1 MYNIGDKIVYAV
13 HGAGTIV
20 DIQEI
25 DILGNV
31 QNYYI
36 LKLPINNI
44 KISIPESELD
54 SGKIRPVISKEE
66 GKKVMQILRDDKSDM
81 SSNWGKRYREN
92 LEQLKTGDIFETA
105 EIVRNLTLLDEEKTL
120 SASEK
125 KMLNNAKRV
134 MVSEL
139 VIAGSLSVEEAD
151 QLIEDAIT
159 YDEEEGH

>member
-1 MYNIGDKIVYAV
+1 MYKIGDKIVYPI

-25 DILGNV
+25 DVLGYKE
-31 QNYYI
+31 NYY
-36 LKLPINNI
+36 LLQLPINNI
-44 KISIPESELD
+44 KVSIPESEIN

-66 GKKVMQILRDDKSDM
+66 GRKVIEVLRKDKTDM
-81 SSNWGKRYREN
+81 PKNWGARYRSN
-92 LEQLKTGDIFETA
+92 LEHLKTGDIFEIA
-105 EIVRNLTLLDEEKTL
+105 DIVRNLSLLDEEKTL

-139 VIAGSLSVEEAD
+139 VIAGSISMEEVSELVDSA
-151 QLIEDAIT
+151 IFED
-159 YDEEEGH
+159 E

>member
-1 MYNIGDKIVYAV
+1 MYKIGDKIVYAI

-31 QNYYI
+31 ENYFI
-36 LKLPINNI
+36 LKLPINDI
-44 KISIPESELD
+44 QVSIPESELGT
-54 SGKIRPVISKEE
+54 SKIRPVISKEE
-66 GKKVMQILRDDKSDM
+66 GEEVLKILKEDKTAMSD
-81 SSNWGKRYREN
+81 NWGKRYREN

-105 EIVRNLTLLDEEKTL
+105 EIVRNLTLLNEEKTL

-125 KMLNNAKRV
+125 KMLNNAKRI

-139 VIAGSLSVEEAD
+139 LIAETISKEEAEKW
-151 QLIEDAIT
+151 IK
-159 YDEEEGH
+159 

>member
-1 MYNIGDKIVYAV
+1 MFKIGDKIVYTI

-25 DILGNV
+25 DLLGYV
-31 QNYYI
+31 ENYYI

-44 KISIPESELD
+44 KVSIPESEID
-54 SGKIRPVISKEE
+54 SSKIRPVISKEE
-66 GKKVMQILRDDKSDM
+66 AKKVLDILRDEKTEM

-92 LEQLKTGDIFETA
+92 LEQIKSGDIYEIA
-105 EIVRNLTLLDEEKTL
+105 DIVRNLTLLDKEKTL

-125 KMLNNAKRV
+125 KMLNNARRI

-139 VIAGSLSVEEAD
+139 VISGAISKEEAKE
-151 QLIEDAIT
+151 LIDEAIT
-159 YDEEEGH
+159 YEE

>member
-1 MYNIGDKIVYAV
+1 MYKIGDKIVYAI

-31 QNYYI
+31 ENYYI
-36 LKLPINNI
+36 LKLPINDI
-44 KISIPESELD
+44 QVSIPESELGT
-54 SGKIRPVISKEE
+54 SKIRPVISKEE
-66 GKKVMQILRDDKSDM
+66 GEEVLKILKEDKTAMSD
-81 SSNWGKRYREN
+81 NWGKRYREN

-105 EIVRNLTLLDEEKTL
+105 EIVRNLTLLNEEKAL

-125 KMLNNAKRV
+125 KMLNNAKRI

-139 VIAGSLSVEEAD
+139 LIAETISKEEAEKW
-151 QLIEDAIT
+151 IK
-159 YDEEEGH
+159 

>member
-1 MYNIGDKIVYAV
+1 MYKIGDKIVYAI

-31 QNYYI
+31 ENYYI
-36 LKLPINNI
+36 LKLPINDI
-44 KISIPESELD
+44 QVSIPESELGT
-54 SGKIRPVISKEE
+54 SKIRPVISKEE
-66 GKKVMQILRDDKSDM
+66 GEEVLKILKEDKTAMSD
-81 SSNWGKRYREN
+81 NWGKRYREN

-105 EIVRNLTLLDEEKTL
+105 EIVRNLTLLNEEKTL

-125 KMLNNAKRV
+125 KMLNNAKRI

-139 VIAGSLSVEEAD
+139 LIAETISKEEAEKW
-151 QLIEDAIT
+151 IK
-159 YDEEEGH
+159 

>member
-1 MYNIGDKIVYAV
+1 MYEIGDKIVYAI

-31 QNYYI
+31 ENYYI
-36 LKLPINNI
+36 LKLPINDI
-44 KISIPESELD
+44 QVSIPESELD
-54 SGKIRPVISKEE
+54 SSKIRPVISKEE
-66 GKKVMQILRDDKSDM
+66 GEEVLKILREDKTAMPD
-81 SSNWGKRYREN
+81 NWGKRYRGN

-105 EIVRNLTLLDEEKTL
+105 EIVRNLTLLNEEKTL

-125 KMLNNAKRV
+125 KMLNNAKRI

-139 VIAGSLSVEEAD
+139 LIAETISREEAEKW
-151 QLIEDAIT
+151 IKI
-159 YDEEEGH
+159 

>member
-1 MYNIGDKIVYAV
+1 MYKIGDKIVYAI

-31 QNYYI
+31 ENYYI
-36 LKLPINNI
+36 LKLPINDI
-44 KISIPESELD
+44 QVSIPESELD
-54 SGKIRPVISKEE
+54 TSKIRPVISKEE
-66 GKKVMQILRDDKSDM
+66 GEEVLKILKEDKTAMSD
-81 SSNWGKRYREN
+81 NWGKRYREN

-105 EIVRNLTLLDEEKTL
+105 EIVRNLTLLNEEKTL

-125 KMLNNAKRV
+125 KMLNNAKRI

-139 VIAGSLSVEEAD
+139 LIAETISKEEAEKW
-151 QLIEDAIT
+151 IK
-159 YDEEEGH
+159 

>member
-1 MYNIGDKIVYAV
+1 MYKIGDKIVYPI

-25 DILGNV
+25 DVLGYTE
-31 QNYYI
+31 NYY
-36 LKLPINNI
+36 LLQLPINNI
-44 KISIPESELD
+44 KVSIPESEIN

-66 GKKVMQILRDDKSDM
+66 GKKVIEVLRKDKTDM
-81 SSNWGKRYREN
+81 PKNWGARYREN
-92 LEQLKTGDIFETA
+92 LEHLKTGDIFEIA
-105 EIVRNLTLLDEEKTL
+105 DMVRNLSLLDEEKTL

-139 VIAGSLSVEEAD
+139 VIAGSISMEEVSELVDSA
-151 QLIEDAIT
+151 IFED
-159 YDEEEGH
+159 E

>member
-1 MYNIGDKIVYAV
+1 MYEIGDKIVYAI

-31 QNYYI
+31 ENYYI
-36 LKLPINNI
+36 LKLPINDI
-44 KISIPESELD
+44 QVSIPESELD
-54 SGKIRPVISKEE
+54 SSKIRPVISKEE
-66 GKKVMQILRDDKSDM
+66 GEEVLKILREDKTDM
-81 SSNWGKRYREN
+81 PDNWGKRYRGN

-105 EIVRNLTLLDEEKTL
+105 EIVRNLTLLNEEKTL

-125 KMLNNAKRV
+125 KMLNNAKRI

-139 VIAGSLSVEEAD
+139 LIAETISREEAEKW
-151 QLIEDAIT
+151 IKI
-159 YDEEEGH
+159 

>member
-1 MYNIGDKIVYAV
+1 MYEIGDKIVYAI

-31 QNYYI
+31 ENYYI
-36 LKLPINNI
+36 LKLPINDI
-44 KISIPESELD
+44 QVSIPESELD
-54 SGKIRPVISKEE
+54 SSKIRPVISKEE
-66 GKKVMQILRDDKSDM
+66 GEEVLKILREDKTDM
-81 SSNWGKRYREN
+81 PDNWGKRYREN

-105 EIVRNLTLLDEEKTL
+105 EIVRNLTLLNEEKTL

-125 KMLNNAKRV
+125 KMLNNAKRI

-139 VIAGSLSVEEAD
+139 LIAETISREEAEKW
-151 QLIEDAIT
+151 IKI
-159 YDEEEGH
+159 

>member
-1 MYNIGDKIVYAV
+1 MYKIGDKIVYAI

-31 QNYYI
+31 ENYFI
-36 LKLPINNI
+36 LKLPINDI
-44 KISIPESELD
+44 QVSIPESELD
-54 SGKIRPVISKEE
+54 SSKIRPVITKEE
-66 GKKVMQILRDDKSDM
+66 GQEVLKILQEDKTAMSD
-81 SSNWGKRYREN
+81 NWGKRYREN

-105 EIVRNLTLLDEEKTL
+105 EIVRNLTLLNEEKTL

-125 KMLNNAKRV
+125 KMLNNAKRI

-139 VIAGSLSVEEAD
+139 LISETITKEEAEKW
-151 QLIEDAIT
+151 IK
-159 YDEEEGH
+159 

>member
-1 MYNIGDKIVYAV
+1 MYKIGDKIVYAV

-25 DILGNV
+25 EILGQI

-36 LKLPINNI
+36 LRLPINNI
-44 KISIPESELD
+44 TVSIPESELE

-66 GKKVMQILRDDKSDM
+66 GDRVLEVLSLDETKM
-81 SSNWGKRYREN
+81 SNNWGKRYRNNMEHI
-92 LEQLKTGDIFETA
+92 KTGDIFEIA
-105 EIVRNLTLLDEEKTL
+105 ETVRNLTIMDAKKSL

-125 KMLNNAKRV
+125 KMLNNAKRI

-139 VIAGSLSVEEAD
+139 VIAGSMSREEASE
-151 QLIEDAIT
+151 LIDDAIT
-159 YDEEEGH
+159 Y